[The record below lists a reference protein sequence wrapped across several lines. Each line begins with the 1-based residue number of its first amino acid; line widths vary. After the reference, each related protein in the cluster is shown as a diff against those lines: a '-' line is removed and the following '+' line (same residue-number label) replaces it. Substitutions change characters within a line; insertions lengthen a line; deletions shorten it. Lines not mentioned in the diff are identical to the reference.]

1 MFIDYRMS
9 RDRPGVG
16 VVGGAVYL
24 VGGASTRQLLDTV
37 ERWDQDTDTWTTLA
51 PLNVPRQVDTCR
63 GPCTLCTN

>member
-1 MFIDYRMS
+1 MFIDPRMS

-51 PLNVPRQVDTCR
+51 PLNVPRQVAVV
-63 GPCTLCTN
+63 LYFAVYY

>member
-1 MFIDYRMS
+1 MS

-51 PLNVPRQVDTCR
+51 PLNVPRQVDIV
-63 GPCTLCTN
+63 LYFEYIIE

>member
-1 MFIDYRMS
+1 MFIDSRMS

-51 PLNVPRQVDTCR
+51 PLNVPRQVDVV
-63 GPCTLCTN
+63 LYFAVYY

>member
-1 MFIDYRMS
+1 MS

-24 VGGASTRQLLDTV
+24 VGGASTRELLDTV

-51 PLNVPRQVDTCR
+51 PLNVPRQVDTHVEALA
-63 GPCTLCTN
+63 LCVQIE

>member
-1 MFIDYRMS
+1 MS

-51 PLNVPRQVDTCR
+51 PLNVPRQVDICR
-63 GPCTLCTN
+63 